1 MKRFIISSILLG
13 VILSVNAQEL
23 ATPTLSYS
31 ALERKLNKSNEEIN
45 DEKDKLNPKTWLERG
60 ELFLDIHDVNIEFLR
75 IGMPASE
82 AKLYLN
88 EPNEIKTVEENGRT
102 FENYIYDRV
111 TLIFENNVLQDFVET
126 KVIHPNPLSEALSA
140 FKEALR
146 LDEKGKLNKK
156 VQEDME
162 RMKRMAETDAI
173 RAFTKSDYDAAL
185 ANFQLIL
192 DASKTEAYD
201 NYIDSVVIYNAALAA
216 KNAGKHELAAK
227 YFEEATKIGYGGSD
241 AFYLLKNEYIAL
253 DDSVKALDALKRG
266 FELYPDTTLILF
278 ELVNYYLSAGNADEG
293 MRFLELAE
301 KAESNN
307 PSIYFAKGTLYE
319 KMGEKEK
326 AMEAYKESLKVD
338 PEFFNSWFNI
348 GALYF
353 NNAVELYDIANT
365 KEDLEEYNKAKAA
378 ADAELRKAIEPMEKA
393 YQINPNE
400 KSSLETLQTIYYRLQ
415 MNDKY
420 EEVKAKLENM

>member
-185 ANFQLIL
+185 
-192 DASKTEAYD
+192 
-201 NYIDSVVIYNAALAA
+201 
-216 KNAGKHELAAK
+216 G
-227 YFEEATKIGYGGSD
+227 
-241 AFYLLKNEYIAL
+241 
-253 DDSVKALDALKRG
+253 
-266 FELYPDTTLILF
+266 
-278 ELVNYYLSAGNADEG
+278 
-293 MRFLELAE
+293 
-301 KAESNN
+301 
-307 PSIYFAKGTLYE
+307 
-319 KMGEKEK
+319 
-326 AMEAYKESLKVD
+326 
-338 PEFFNSWFNI
+338 
-348 GALYF
+348 
-353 NNAVELYDIANT
+353 
-365 KEDLEEYNKAKAA
+365 
-378 ADAELRKAIEPMEKA
+378 
-393 YQINPNE
+393 
-400 KSSLETLQTIYYRLQ
+400 
-415 MNDKY
+415 
-420 EEVKAKLENM
+420 